1 MLPENVAKVDPLI
14 QNVNL
19 LSINNIQLLYMEDY
33 WILYLILQ
41 ITMLFLIYHHPTVI
55 TLFFF
60 RNLIIIFM

>member
-41 ITMLFLIYHHPTVI
+41 ITMLFLIYQHPTVI
-55 TLFFF
+55 T
-60 RNLIIIFM
+60 